1 MNTSILIGEYWPN
14 IIFNSKNDN
23 DLIQVINIEQN
34 TIIREVMKIKIE
46 GNLNYVGNLVLK
58 IDDDIKDN
66 DLNII
71 KLLRKC
77 PQLNINNNYF
87 HKKIEL
93 ISDIIYMVIDRISGG
108 KDIKRQFNINEK
120 IYFDKASGN
129 FQSYEY
135 IGNLCYELK
144 LIVYHKS

>member
-1 MNTSILIGEYWPN
+1 
-14 IIFNSKNDN
+14 
-23 DLIQVINIEQN
+23 
-34 TIIREVMKIKIE
+34 
-46 GNLNYVGNLVLK
+46 
-58 IDDDIKDN
+58 
-66 DLNII
+66 
-71 KLLRKC
+71 
-77 PQLNINNNYF
+77 
-87 HKKIEL
+87 
-93 ISDIIYMVIDRISGG
+93 MVIDRISGG